1 MRTTNAK
8 SRQFVQERE
17 AFEANNLRGVNFTSV
32 YVVYSYNWYPLFA
45 YSYITRKW
53 YQNQDKY
60 SVSTSK
66 QTTQCHPLTDTVL
79 MSHEELK
86 EFIETT
92 KHGVTYQQ
100 MQSLEVAI

>member
-8 SRQFVQERE
+8 SRQFVQEKE
-17 AFEANNLRGVNFTSV
+17 AFEANNLRGVSLPSV
-32 YVVYSYNWYPLFA
+32 YVVYSYKWYPLFA

-53 YQNQDKY
+53 YENKDRY

-66 QTTQCHPLTDTVL
+66 QRTQCHPHAETVL

-86 EFIETT
+86 DFIETT
-92 KHGVTYQQ
+92 KHGVTYEQ
-100 MQSLEVAI
+100 MQKLEVAI